1 MTKMLFAGPT
11 IAMPRRFVA
20 NAFATGCNSSARIV
34 AQILTRPLPFLVICG
49 ISLSALLVSAFPA
62 RAAEDAFLAS
72 RMTVSAPA
80 SAADLCTI
88 SSWACGR
95 GDASAKISAGQL
107 DLAVALNRK
116 VNREVRQISDQT
128 QYGRPDHWG
137 LPTARG
143 GDCEDFAL
151 LKKKLLVQAGVNPR
165 RLLIATVLDRDR
177 NAHAVLVL
185 RTEEGDFV
193 LDNLDDRILHWQ
205 STGYTFLRM
214 QNPDNPTR
222 WTAVIAGGIINDDS
236 AVATLRQIVALP
248 SGRTAMVAVTR

>member
-11 IAMPRRFVA
+11 IATPQRFVA
-20 NAFATGCNSSARIV
+20 NALAAGCSISARIL
-34 AQILTRPLPFLVICG
+34 AQILMRPLPILVICG
-49 ISLSALLVSAFPA
+49 ISMSALLVSAFPA
-62 RAAEDAFLAS
+62 RAGEDAFLAS

-116 VNREVRQISDQT
+116 INREVRQIPDQS
-128 QYGRPDHWG
+128 QYGRPDHWA

-248 SGRTAMVAVTR
+248 SGKTAMVEVTR